1 MKIVPKIRC
10 CDEKS
15 ACCKE
20 AKRINLDFLYLD
32 LSVCERCQ
40 SSSKNLDIAIDLL
53 KPIINQLR
61 YSIHIQKINVNTIEL
76 AHQYKFLSSPTI
88 RINQIDIESDVAEDG
103 CKSCGDLCGDSI
115 DCRTFNYQNK
125 QYHEPPVEM
134 IIDEILKSIYQP
146 KTIKEPENY
155 QIPENLL
162 KFYQNK
168 NL

>member
-15 ACCKE
+15 TCCKE
-20 AKRINLDFLYLD
+20 AKRINLD